1 MQLHQIEAV
10 VAIAEAGSFRK
21 AAELLG
27 RTQPTLTK
35 SIKALED
42 SVNLVIFDRTPRGVK
57 LTEGGERLYK
67 RACTIMADVK
77 AMEDE
82 VQQLAGFEGGR
93 VRIGVSPVAGA
104 VIMPRA
110 LSQFRKSWP
119 RVEVDL
125 INALYPEAINMLREA
140 AIDMVLGPVP
150 ALNTFGNVAV
160 ERLFDIDMVIVTH
173 ASNPRSTTT
182 RLAELSEAQWVIHGS
197 KDGPSSLFS
206 DAFSGHDWPL
216 PAALTNCHSLTT
228 IIALLEETSAF
239 CLLSQQLFDT
249 IAPSHGIVT
258 VPIEDPLPQFPFSL
272 VTQKSRPLT
281 PAASDLAQHIRRRA
295 TTLGKAG
302 YWSGKRK
309 ASPVP

>member
-10 VAIAEAGSFRK
+10 VAITEAGSFRK
-21 AAELLG
+21 AAEVLG

-35 SIKALED
+35 SIKALEE

-67 RACTIMADVK
+67 RACTVMADVR

-82 VQQLAGFEGGR
+82 VKQMAGFDGGR

-110 LSQFRKSWP
+110 LSQFRKKWP
-119 RVEVDL
+119 RVEIDL
-125 INALYPEAINMLREA
+125 VNVLYPDSVSQLREA

-150 ALNTFGNVAV
+150 VLDSYGNVIV
-160 ERLFDIDMVIVTH
+160 ERLFDIDMVITTH
-173 ASNPRSTTT
+173 ASNPKCSTT
-182 RLAELSEAQWVIHGS
+182 RLADLSEAQWIIHGS

-206 DAFSGHDWPL
+206 GAFRGHDWPF

-228 IIALLEETSAF
+228 IIALIEETSAF
-239 CLLSQQLFDT
+239 CVLSQQLFNT
-249 IAPSHGIVT
+249 VAPSHGIVV
-258 VPIEDPLPQFPFSL
+258 VPIQDPLPKFPFSL
-272 VTQKSRPLT
+272 VTQKTRPLT
-281 PAASDLAQHIRRRA
+281 PAAAELAQHIRRRA
-295 TTLGKAG
+295 NTLVKSG
-302 YWSGKRK
+302 YS
-309 ASPVP
+309 SDS